1 MRFRLKAKY
10 YTGFSKNKS
19 YHAEYPVLPTCYKPE
34 VREELNRMAK
44 RMNSEE
50 LTIKAKVLLKGYPTN
65 CPVLLDLKLRKR
77 NFKDLLREAECP
89 YCKGSTCKGMETL

>member
-34 VREELNRMAK
+34 VREELNKMAK
-44 RMNSEE
+44 RMSSEE
-50 LTIKAKVLLKGYPTN
+50 LTIKAKVLLKGHPTN
-65 CPVLLDLKLRKR
+65 CPVLLDLKLRHGDFMSMHGYQMQKYY
-77 NFKDLLREAECP
+77 EVSP
-89 YCKGSTCKGMETL
+89 CK